1 MGIQIGPKNI
11 VKVVIG
17 PFKGF
22 KSFKLSFNY
31 VGCDNLDPKR
41 SKKLITSIVIIYSY
55 TFQSQH

>member
-22 KSFKLSFNY
+22 KSFKLSFNICWLWQFGPKK
-31 VGCDNLDPKR
+31 VQKIDN
-41 SKKLITSIVIIYSY
+41 
-55 TFQSQH
+55 